1 MPIAF
6 TESESP
12 SILVMDLDIAR
23 RSEDGVGHNCSFW
36 FTPHVEREGRKA
48 TDCA

>member
-12 SILVMDLDIAR
+12 SILVMDQAVAR
-23 RSEDGVGHNCSFW
+23 RSEGSVGHNCSFW
-36 FTPHVEREGRKA
+36 FTPRVEREGRKA